1 MCIRD
6 SPPSVYLSTT
16 LHTWRVLFHNNKKF
30 FIRNANVYLPLT
42 FIAYTEPSSMEIM
55 HKLLEKILK
64 TFFSLHIANKLF
76 TNTTR
81 VCVCVCVCTIKYH
94 STGYILEFDNRI
106 LFYYCLLYTSRCV

>member
-1 MCIRD
+1 M
-6 SPPSVYLSTT
+6 
-16 LHTWRVLFHNNKKF
+16 
-30 FIRNANVYLPLT
+30 YLPLT

-64 TFFSLHIANKLF
+64 TFFFSLHIANKLF

-81 VCVCVCVCTIKYH
+81 ARARACVYTIKYH

-106 LFYYCLLYTSRCV
+106 LFYYGKFLIP